1 MLKVILFISLTFAFA
16 NAQVGNTAPDFTLDK
31 LNGGTESLSSYL
43 GKVVYINWFGY
54 SCPTCLSEGNATQ
67 TKIVNKYGSDV
78 FKAMGIDVWNG
89 SASGVQNFKNSTGVS
104 YYLLLNG
111 GQTASDFGTQYQY
124 SMVIDQKGVIQLN
137 VRTSQVTTI
146 NAKIDELLAVS
157 AVKEPEP
164 NQIKRF
170 ELQNNYPNPFN
181 PSTRIPFTNDRQQR
195 IKLAIYDITGREVA
209 QLINAVF
216 AAGSFEFQWNGRS
229 GNGIPAVS
237 GVYFVRLIGETSVKT
252 RSILLLK

>member
-1 MLKVILFISLTFAFA
+1 MLKALLFISLTFAFA
-16 NAQVGNTAPDFTLDK
+16 NAQIGNTAPDFTLDK
-31 LNGGTESLSSYL
+31 LNGGTESLSNYL
-43 GKVVYINWFGY
+43 GKVVYINWFGFN
-54 SCPTCLSEGNATQ
+54 CPTCLAEGNDTQ
-67 TKIVNKYGSDV
+67 TKIADKYGSDV
-78 FKAMGIDVWNG
+78 FKAMGIDAWDRP
-89 SASGVQNFKNSTGVS
+89 ASGVQNFKNSTGIQ
-104 YYLLLNG
+104 YDLLLKG
-111 GQTASDFGTQYQY
+111 GQTAFDFKTNYQY

-137 VRTSQVTTI
+137 VRTNQVTTI

-157 AVKEPEP
+157 AVKELVL
-164 NQIKRF
+164 NQAKSF

-209 QLINAVF
+209 QIINAVF
-216 AAGSFEFQWNGRS
+216 AAGSFEFRWNGRS